1 MPGTECLAPG
11 WKWALGLALAF
22 AIGLAIT
29 LTPRGSPTAPD
40 TAANTAANTAAAGG
54 IGGPFTLTAPDGK
67 PFTLKDVGGK
77 PFAVYFGFTR
87 CPDVCPTTLSRLAR
101 LRGKLGADGSKF
113 AILFVSVDPGHDQPA
128 AVGEY
133 VKLFGTPIIGLTGSE
148 EQLAPVKKAYGVY
161 AAKVPQPDGD
171 YTVDHST
178 AVLLM
183 DGAGRFAA
191 LISHDEPDPSALATL
206 KALVG

>member
-1 MPGTECLAPG
+1 MPDIKTTSGLAPR
-11 WKWALGLALAF
+11 WKLALGLALAF
-22 AIGLAIT
+22 AIGLTIA
-29 LTPRGSPTAPD
+29 LTPRGESS
-40 TAANTAANTAAAGG
+40 NLAAGTG

-67 PFTLKDVGGK
+67 QFTLESLGGK

-87 CPDVCPTTLSRLAR
+87 CPDVCPTTLSRLAL
-101 LRGKLGADGSKF
+101 LRGKLGADGNKF
-113 AILFVSVDPGHDQPA
+113 AIVFVSVDPGHDTPQ

-148 EQLAPVKKAYGVY
+148 EQLKPVEKAYGVY
-161 AAKVPQPDGD
+161 VAKVPQPGGD
-171 YTVDHST
+171 YTVDHSS

-183 DGAGRFAA
+183 NGQGRLADI
-191 LISHDEPDPSALATL
+191 ISHDEPEAEALAKL

>member
-1 MPGTECLAPG
+1 MPDTEGLAPR
-11 WKWALGLALAF
+11 WKWALGLGLAF
-22 AIGLAIT
+22 AIGLAIA
-29 LTPRGSPTAPD
+29 LTPRGSPSSAS
-40 TAANTAANTAAAGG
+40 AAASGG

-101 LRGKLGADGSKF
+101 LRSKLGADGNKF

-161 AAKVPQPDGD
+161 AAKVPEPGGD

-183 DGAGRFAA
+183 DGEGRFAD
-191 LISHDEPDPSALATL
+191 LISHEEPDPGALAKL

>member
-1 MPGTECLAPG
+1 MSDTEGFDPR
-11 WKWALGLALAF
+11 WKWALGLGLAF
-22 AIGLAIT
+22 AIGLAIA
-29 LTPRGSPTAPD
+29 LTPRGSPTA
-40 TAANTAANTAAAGG
+40 ASMAAAGG

-67 PFTLKDVGGK
+67 PFTLKDIGGK

-87 CPDVCPTTLSRLAR
+87 CPDVCPTTLSRLAL
-101 LRGKLGADGSKF
+101 LRGKLGVDGQKL
-113 AILFVSVDPGHDQPA
+113 AIVFVSVDPGHDKPE

-148 EQLAPVKKAYGVY
+148 DQLAPVKKAYGVY
-161 AAKVPQPDGD
+161 AAKVPQPGGD

-183 DGAGRFAA
+183 DGKGRFADI
-191 LISHDEPDPSALATL
+191 ISHDEPDPSALAKL